1 MVFNISVNLKK
12 EAENLPDYWSPRVV
26 AEVNDQYVKV
36 AKVKGELVWHSHEEE
51 DELFYIL
58 KGHLRLQYRDHVVDL
73 EEGDLHVVRKGV
85 EHNPFA
91 AEECLLALV
100 ETKTALHT
108 GNVESEK
115 TKKIEDQLTG

>member
-1 MVFNISVNLKK
+1 MVFNVSVNLKK
-12 EAENLPDYWSPRVV
+12 EAEGLPDYWSPRVV

-73 EEGDLHVVRKGV
+73 EEGDLHVVPKGV
-85 EHNPFA
+85 EHNPYA

-100 ETKTALHT
+100 ETKTTLHT